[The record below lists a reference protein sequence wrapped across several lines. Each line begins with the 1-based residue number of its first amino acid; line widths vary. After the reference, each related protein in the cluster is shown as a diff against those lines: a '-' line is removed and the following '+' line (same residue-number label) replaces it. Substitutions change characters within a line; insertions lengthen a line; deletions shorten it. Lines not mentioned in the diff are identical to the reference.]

1 MDWRDVKFLE
11 ENAVKVPERWL
22 FIHYYE
28 ALTILFRI
36 ENALRVFVYVILK
49 RYFQDKWQDQ
59 SVASDDAGTG
69 TIASLAKQRMNQA
82 RTFGY
87 LGLPA
92 TCPIMYLTGGEL
104 IRFITT
110 DAYWKYFKYAFAA
123 SKDTVKN
130 KLEEIGTIRN
140 SLAHFRAIKKDDVE
154 VIKHNAKHIM
164 KKIEQQLSD
173 IIMTGATVPTNTA
186 DDWYRELKS
195 LGTDFCTLTF
205 RQSSCAQ
212 WIKISINYNCPV
224 VADNYSWDMH
234 FYELLSINGPEILK
248 IHTDLAKFAIYMTEY
263 IPWTKVSKDTPAN
276 FRKSVSVVFHID
288 TLKKEY
294 VSIKRDFEEI
304 LLTISNETELIQKDN
319 LAKGQL
325 VELVNASVRTS
336 KDGKYSYAKTAELR
350 SPLQESD
357 PPEWWGELTLFVSDF
372 ISGTHTY
379 PWISTNIAR
388 VQFPYQSVEE

>member
-1 MDWRDVKFLE
+1 MDWQDVKILE
-11 ENAVKVPERWL
+11 ENTVKIPERWL

-49 RYFQDKWQDQ
+49 QHFHNKWQDQ
-59 SVASDDAGTG
+59 NVASDDAGEG

-123 SKDTVKN
+123 RKDIVKN
-130 KLEEIGTIRN
+130 KLDEIGTIRN
-140 SLAHFRAIKKDDVE
+140 SLAHFRAIKRDDVE
-154 VIKHNAKHIM
+154 VLKHNAKHIM
-164 KKIEQQLSD
+164 NKIEQQLSD
-173 IIMTGATVPTNTA
+173 IIMTGTTVPTNTA
-186 DDWYRELKS
+186 DDWYRELRS
-195 LGTDFCTLTF
+195 LGTDLCTLTF

-212 WIKISINYNCPV
+212 WIKIDINYNCPV

-263 IPWTKVSKDTPAN
+263 IPWTSETKDTPAI
-276 FRKSVSVVFHID
+276 FQKSISVVFHID

-294 VSIKRDFEEI
+294 AFIKQEFEKI
-304 LLTISNETELIQKDN
+304 LNTISKETELIQEDN

-325 VELVNASVRTS
+325 VELVNVSVKIPTD
-336 KDGKYSYAKTAELR
+336 KKYEYAKTAELR
-350 SPLQESD
+350 SPSQESD
-357 PPEWWGELTLFVSDF
+357 PPEWWGELKLYVSDF

-379 PWISTNIAR
+379 PWIRTNIAR
-388 VQFPYQSVEE
+388 IQFFS